1 MKRILSLFLAL
12 TLALGLAVPTLA
24 AEAKTFTDVS
34 ADADYAQAVA
44 WCVENGLMNGVN
56 DGTAF
61 DPDGTM
67 TRAMLATVLYR
78 QAGSP
83 AVTSAPSFTD
93 TQPNVWYSNAV
104 VWAGEKE
111 LFRGYGNGLFGIDDP
126 VSKEMLT
133 VVMARQKGEDPAW
146 TGDAALAVPAK
157 RSEAAVALMDAF
169 ALETPAPTPTP
180 TPTPEPAKTKVLV
193 AYFSATGSTERVAG
207 YIAQATD
214 ADLFEM
220 EPVEPYTSA
229 DLNYGISSSRVSR
242 EHNDPSLQDIELVK
256 TTPDNWA
263 DYDVVFIGYPIW
275 WHAAA
280 WPVNHFVTD
289 NDFTGKTVIPFC
301 TSASSPLEG
310 SDEKLA
316 AMTETGEWKPGQRFQ
331 SGASQS
337 AVETW
342 VNGLELP
349 EPTPEEP

>member
-1 MKRILSLFLAL
+1 MKRILSLFLIL

-83 AVTSAPSFTD
+83 AVTGAPSFTD

-104 VWAGEKE
+104 VWASQKE
-111 LFRGYGNGLFGIDDP
+111 LFRGYGNGLFGVDDP

-157 RSEAAVALMDAF
+157 RFEAAVALQ
-169 ALETPAPTPTP
+169 ETFGETVPVTS
-180 TPTPEPAKTKVLV
+180 KVLV

-207 YIAQATD
+207 YIAETTGG
-214 ADLFEM
+214 DLFEM
-220 EPVEPYTSA
+220 EPVNPYTSA
-229 DLNYGISSSRVSR
+229 DLNYNSSSSRVTR

-316 AMTETGEWKPGQRFQ
+316 AMTETGDWKPGQRFQ

-349 EPTPEEP
+349 EPTPEEPQGRIPGRS